1 MYHFGTTNND
11 IYEQGVDEG
20 RRQVLTDLAKIW
32 KDNISNFGDTIAA
45 VENAGGDLKDYL
57 EQEGYL

>member
-20 RRQVLTDLAKIW
+20 RRQILADLAKIY
-32 KDNISNFGDTIAA
+32 KDAN
-45 VENAGGDLKDYL
+45 KDYPDDALDDFASYL
-57 EQEGYL
+57 EQEDYL

>member
-1 MYHFGTTNND
+1 MYHFGTSNND

-20 RRQVLTDLAKIW
+20 RRQILADLAQMW
-32 KDNISNFGDTIAA
+32 KNDDTA
-45 VENAGGDLKDYL
+45 EETLNDLANYL